1 VAVGCASATEL
12 GSTLPTIDRPDVSSS
27 STTSKSTMS
36 NPSQLLLLCDHIK
49 LSLLERQRAISL
61 NLTPNPTADGNI
73 SRSLES
79 LREGIE
85 SLSQRSSDTDS
96 ISKLRLQYN
105 DLSLQFHGE
114 HSLTADETISSPN
127 DPSLQDDFARAKS
140 RTSTDG
146 NSGTPQ
152 GQTKTSN
159 LKAASKAAPAIQSPQ
174 PHSAKNVRFRDD
186 PSQDF
191 LDDDAETRAALFPS
205 RYTDDDRTATPDPTT
220 EMDNQQI
227 HAYHQQ
233 VIAEQDD
240 QLDQLGESIG
250 RQRHLSM
257 AIGDE
262 LDGQAELL
270 EDVERGVDRHQGR
283 LDGAKRRLT
292 SVGRKASQ
300 NWGMTTIVVLI
311 IILVLLII
319 VLK

>member
-1 VAVGCASATEL
+1 
-12 GSTLPTIDRPDVSSS
+12 
-27 STTSKSTMS
+27 MS

-61 NLTPNPTADGNI
+61 NLTPNPSTDSNI

-79 LREGIE
+79 LHEGIE
-85 SLSQRSSDTDS
+85 SLAQRSSDTDS
-96 ISKLRLQYN
+96 ISNLRSQYN
-105 DLSLQFHGE
+105 DLSRQFSGDN
-114 HSLTADETISSPN
+114 STTAEATLSTPN
-127 DPSLQDDFARAKS
+127 DPSLQNDFARAKS
-140 RTSTDG
+140 RTSLDD
-146 NSGTPQ
+146 NSSRPQ
-152 GQTKTSN
+152 VQPPTSN
-159 LKAASKAAPAIQSPQ
+159 LKSTFKAPAIQSPQ

-186 PSQDF
+186 PSNES
-191 LDDDAETRAALFPS
+191 LEDDEETRAALFPS
-205 RYTDDDRTATPDPTT
+205 RYTDDDDRANTPDPSAG
-220 EMDNQQI
+220 MDNLQI

-240 QLDQLGESIG
+240 QLDRLGESIG

-283 LDGAKRRLT
+283 LDGASRRLK

-311 IILVLLII
+311 AILVLLII
-319 VLK
+319 ILK